1 MANVSI
7 DQAAG
12 LRRLHAAPQRGLC
25 TVLSADADA
34 DKAALMHKLAT
45 SMRRRGSAVTLLD
58 ARGSATSGQP
68 SLADV
73 LAGRA
78 TLESATV
85 TGAGDIKYLVLGD
98 VSMPAATEALLR
110 QFADRGARVLVDAAL
125 DSKGCLPLPSLSEGE
140 IVVQLSGSP
149 DSIKQAYA
157 MLKALQALRISGSL
171 SILVTADDPTR
182 AQKIHANLFQA
193 ASRYLALS
201 VKSIIAPQ
209 GVRHV

>member
-1 MANVSI
+1 
-7 DQAAG
+7 
-12 LRRLHAAPQRGLC
+12 
-25 TVLSADADA
+25 
-34 DKAALMHKLAT
+34 
-45 SMRRRGSAVTLLD
+45 
-58 ARGSATSGQP
+58 
-68 SLADV
+68 
-73 LAGRA
+73 
-78 TLESATV
+78 
-85 TGAGDIKYLVLGD
+85 
-98 VSMPAATEALLR
+98 
-110 QFADRGARVLVDAAL
+110 
-125 DSKGCLPLPSLSEGE
+125 LPLPLLSEGE

-157 MLKALQALRISGSL
+157 MLKALQVLRIGGSL